1 MATIIEF
8 RGSDRAPAPRSA
20 DAQGRKSAEVVIFPG
35 VRIERWDRAT
45 ADPACARSAA
55 KPRRDLLEI
64 D

>member
-8 RGSDRAPAPRSA
+8 RGSERGTTSRVAGT
-20 DAQGRKSAEVVIFPG
+20 QGRQSAEVVIFPG
-35 VRIERWDRAT
+35 VRFERWGT
-45 ADPACARSAA
+45 APAAPAGARTTT